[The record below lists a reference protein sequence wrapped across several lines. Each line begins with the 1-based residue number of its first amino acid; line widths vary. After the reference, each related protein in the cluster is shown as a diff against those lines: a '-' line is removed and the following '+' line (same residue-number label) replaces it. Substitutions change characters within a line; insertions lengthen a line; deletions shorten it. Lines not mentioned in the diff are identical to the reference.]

1 MTTPIVAPQSL
12 LDSQDKLL
20 LAIGRLD
27 PQKGFR
33 DLIAAFAAS
42 KARRHEWKLVI
53 LGEGD
58 ERVELESLI
67 NSLDLTGRVLLP
79 GWVGNVS
86 DWYAAAQLFALS
98 SHIEGF
104 PNVLLE
110 AMAHG
115 LACVSYD
122 CETGP
127 AEIIH
132 DGQNGRLVSLMQ
144 GSAGLAA
151 AIDELAE
158 DDEARAKLA
167 RNAVEVRRKY
177 TPVSVLGIWAR
188 VLQTVVEPWTKL
200 A

>member
-1 MTTPIVAPQSL
+1 
-12 LDSQDKLL
+12 
-20 LAIGRLD
+20 
-27 PQKGFR
+27 
-33 DLIAAFAAS
+33 
-42 KARRHEWKLVI
+42 
-53 LGEGD
+53 
-58 ERVELESLI
+58 
-67 NSLDLTGRVLLP
+67 
-79 GWVGNVS
+79 
-86 DWYAAAQLFALS
+86 
-98 SHIEGF
+98 
-104 PNVLLE
+104 
-110 AMAHG
+110 MAHG

-188 VLQTVVEPWTKL
+188 VLQTVVDPRAKL